1 MPELAALMIGV
12 PLIIAALLVTF
23 SKVLPRMAADILT
36 ILTAGGTTACA
47 ILLLKA
53 SLQKTLVYW
62 FGGWTPQHGVA
73 IGIGFAIDPLSANS
87 CPDWVSGDGGFR
99 IRLAFLRLSRE
110 LFSRARADFHDGD
123 GRFLFHR

>member
-23 SKVLPRMAADILT
+23 SKVLPRMAADVLT
-36 ILTAGGTTACA
+36 ILTAGGTACA

-73 IGIGFAIDPLSANS
+73 IGIGSPSTP
-87 CPDWVSGDGGFR
+87 CPQGWPP
-99 IRLAFLRLSRE
+99 
-110 LFSRARADFHDGD
+110 
-123 GRFLFHR
+123 